1 MSEQFVIVAE
11 QDWNQRNVLRQHLDG
26 IGFRTLVT
34 PIAGEAEDF
43 ARRVLARLVL
53 LDVELPGFSGYEAC
67 ARIRRMPDYAAVPI
81 MLMTAANSSRRQV
94 AAQRAGASAML
105 LKPFS
110 MADLS
115 SEIDRF
121 GADPAPARPRK
132 AAPRAGTSWGQGPV
146 VAGFSDGQV
155 KVWEPAA
162 SLAWRFGE
170 GSELSAG
177 KRTLEMMR
185 PGSRQVG

>member
-1 MSEQFVIVAE
+1 MSDQYVIVAE

-26 IGFRTLVT
+26 LGFRTLVT

-43 ARRVLARLVL
+43 ARRVPARLVL
-53 LDVELPGFSGYEAC
+53 LDTELPGISGYEAC
-67 ARIRRMPDYAAVPI
+67 ARIRRMADYAAVPI
-81 MLMTAANSSRRQV
+81 LLMTAAHSSRRQV

-110 MADLS
+110 MSDLS

-121 GADPAPARPRK
+121 RTRPETPSRRPRS
-132 AAPRAGTSWGQGPV
+132 AETQGPIV
-146 VAGFSDGQV
+146 PGFAGRQV
-155 KVWEPAA
+155 KVWEPSAT
-162 SLAWRFGE
+162 LAWRFGE

-185 PGSRQVG
+185 PGVGRGG

>member
-1 MSEQFVIVAE
+1 MAFMSDYFIIVAE
-11 QDWNQRNVLRQHLDG
+11 QDWNLRNVLRQHLDG
-26 IGFRTLVT
+26 RGFRTLVT

-43 ARRVLARLVL
+43 ARHVRAHLVL

-67 ARIRRMPDYAAVPI
+67 ARIRRMPGYESAPI
-81 MLMTAANSSRRQV
+81 VLMTAANNNRRLL

-110 MADLS
+110 MNDLS
-115 SEIDRF
+115 REMDRF
-121 GADPAPARPRK
+121 LVDPDTIPRQPPGRDVPGFHKAP
-132 AAPRAGTSWGQGPV
+132 
-146 VAGFSDGQV
+146 V
-155 KVWEPAA
+155 KVWEPATT
-162 SLAWRFGE
+162 LAWGFGE

-185 PGSRQVG
+185 ATGRRT

>member
-1 MSEQFVIVAE
+1 MADNFVIVAE
-11 QDWNQRNVLRQHLDG
+11 QDWNLRNVLRQHLDG
-26 IGFRTLVT
+26 MGYRTLVT

-67 ARIRRMPDYAAVPI
+67 ARIRHMADYRGVPI
-81 MLMTAANSSRRQV
+81 VLMTAVSSTRRQT

-110 MADLS
+110 MNDLAI
-115 SEIDRF
+115 EMDRF
-121 GADPAPARPRK
+121 LVDPDTIPQRPRPADARP
-132 AAPRAGTSWGQGPV
+132 AVP
-146 VAGFSDGQV
+146 GFAEAQV

-185 PGSRQVG
+185 SNVRRDG